1 MGSGTRSQLNRSL
14 GLADAIAIG
23 VASMVGAGVF
33 AVWAPAAAAAGGALL
48 LGLVLAAL
56 VAWCNATSS
65 AQLAAQY
72 PSAGGTY
79 VYGRER
85 LGEWPGFLAGWSFV
99 IGKTASVAAMAMT
112 LAAYLAPE
120 AWRLPVAISAVW
132 LMVGVNLL
140 GVTRT
145 AKVAMLLAGLALVAL
160 GVSLGFGWAGAAES
174 AGPVGQLVAVPE
186 GAAGW
191 YGVLQ
196 SAGLLFFAFAG
207 YARVAT
213 MGEEV
218 RDPRRTIGRAIIA
231 ALVVVLVL
239 YAAVGVSLLLLVG
252 DEALATATAP
262 LTLLVGD
269 HPAATAVLVI
279 GAVAAV
285 GGALLG
291 LLSGIGRTWLAM
303 SREGDLPRV
312 FDHTHPRTLVPHR
325 IELTLAVMLTVILLM
340 ADLRGAIGFS
350 SFGVLLYYFVANV
363 AAFTQGA
370 AERRYAH
377 AWQILGAALCLIL
390 VATLPWQSI
399 LGGMVVLVAGVLWRT
414 FARALLR

>member
-1 MGSGTRSQLNRSL
+1 MRSQLSRSL
-14 GLADAIAIG
+14 GLADAVAIG

-48 LGLVLAAL
+48 IGLALAAL

-79 VYGRER
+79 LYGRER
-85 LGEWPGFLAGWSFV
+85 LGDWPGFLAGWSFV

-112 LAAYLAPE
+112 LAAYLAPG
-120 AWRLPVAISAVW
+120 AWRVPVAIASVW
-132 LMVGVNLL
+132 AMVAINLL

-145 AKVAMLLAGLALVAL
+145 ARAAMVLGSVALLSLAVALIVGWQAGSTGGGTLLALP
-160 GVSLGFGWAGAAES
+160 
-174 AGPVGQLVAVPE
+174 AGP
-186 GAAGW
+186 AGW

-218 RDPRRTIGRAIIA
+218 RDPRRTIGRAIVV
-231 ALVVVLVL
+231 ALSVVLVV
-239 YAAVGVSLLLLVG
+239 YAVVAVSLLLLVG
-252 DEALATATAP
+252 SDRLATTSAP
-262 LTLLVGD
+262 LALLVDDRPG
-269 HPAATAVLVI
+269 ARVVLVI
-279 GAVAAV
+279 GATAAV

-303 SREGDLPRV
+303 ARNGDLPRF
-312 FDHTHPRTLVPHR
+312 FDHTHPRTLVPHL
-325 IELTLAVMLTVILLM
+325 IDLTLAAVLTVILLV

-350 SFGVLLYYFVANV
+350 SFGVLLYYAVAN
-363 AAFTQGA
+363 AAALTQEPP
-370 AERRYAH
+370 ERRYPK
-377 AWQILGAALCLIL
+377 AWQVIGLALCLL
-390 VATLPWQSI
+390 LMVTLPWQSI
-399 LGGMVVLVAGVLWRT
+399 LGGVAVLAAGVLWRRL
-414 FARALLR
+414 APAPLR

>member
-1 MGSGTRSQLNRSL
+1 MGSGPRSELRRSL
-14 GLADAIAIG
+14 GLTDAIAIG

-33 AVWAPAAAAAGGALL
+33 AVWAPAARAAGGALL
-48 LGLVLAAL
+48 LGLVLAAV
-56 VAWCNATSS
+56 VAWLNATSS

-79 VYGRER
+79 LYGRER

-99 IGKTASVAAMAMT
+99 VGKTASVAAMAMT

-120 AWRLPVAISAVW
+120 GWRVPVAIAAVW

-145 AKVAMLLAGLALVAL
+145 AKAALVLAGLAILSLSVTLAL
-160 GVSLGFGWAGAAES
+160 GWSESSGPIADLVTLPSGAS
-174 AGPVGQLVAVPE
+174 
-186 GAAGW
+186 GW

-218 RDPRRTIGRAIIA
+218 RDPRRTIGRAIVT
-231 ALVVVLVL
+231 ALLIVLVL
-239 YAAVGVSLLLLVG
+239 YALVGVSLLLLVG
-252 DEALATATAP
+252 DEALAASTAP
-262 LTLLVGD
+262 LALLVGD
-269 HPAATAVLVI
+269 HPVALVALQI

-303 SREGDLPRV
+303 SREGDLPRF

-325 IELTLAVMLTVILLM
+325 IELTIGAVLTVILLV

-363 AAFTQGA
+363 AAFTQA
-370 AERRYAH
+370 QPERRYARV
-377 AWQILGAALCLIL
+377 WQVLGAVLCLML
-390 VATLPWQSI
+390 VVTLPWQSI
-399 LGGMVVLVAGVLWRT
+399 VGGFLVLAAGAAWRLVTVAR
-414 FARALLR
+414 LR

>member
-1 MGSGTRSQLNRSL
+1 MGSGARSQLSRSL
-14 GLADAIAIG
+14 GLADAVAIG

-48 LGLVLAAL
+48 VGLIVAAL

-99 IGKTASVAAMAMT
+99 IGKTSSSAAMALT
-112 LAAYLAPE
+112 LAAYVAPE
-120 AWRLPVAISAVW
+120 AWRVPTAITAVW
-132 LMVGVNLL
+132 LLVGINLL

-145 AKVAMLLAGLALVAL
+145 AKAAMVLAGLALL
-160 GVSLGFGWAGAAES
+160 SLIVVLAFGWRDVS
-174 AGPVGQLVAVPE
+174 GPLGELVAAPE

-218 RDPRRTIGRAIIA
+218 RDPRRTIGRAIVA
-231 ALVVVLVL
+231 ALVIVLVL
-239 YAAVGVSLLLLVG
+239 YCVVGVSLLAVVG
-252 DEALATATAP
+252 VDALAGSAAP
-262 LTLLVGD
+262 LVLLAGD
-269 HPAATAVLVI
+269 HPVARGVLVI

-303 SREGDLPRV
+303 SREGDLPRF
-312 FDHTHPRTLVPHR
+312 FDRTHARTMVPHR
-325 IELTLAVMLTVILLM
+325 VELTLGVVLTAVLLV

-363 AAFTQGA
+363 AAFTQGP
-370 AERRYAH
+370 AERRYAR
-377 AWQILGAALCLIL
+377 AWQVLGAALCLIL
-390 VATLPWQSI
+390 VVTLPWQAVV
-399 LGGMVVLVAGVLWRT
+399 GGLVVLGVGVAWR
-414 FARALLR
+414 LLPRLA

>member
-1 MGSGTRSQLNRSL
+1 VRSQLSRSL
-14 GLADAIAIG
+14 GLADAVAIG

-48 LGLVLAAL
+48 IGLALAAL

-79 VYGRER
+79 LYGRER
-85 LGEWPGFLAGWSFV
+85 LGDWPGFLAGWSFV

-112 LAAYLAPE
+112 LAAYLVPD
-120 AWRLPVAISAVW
+120 AWRVPVAIASVW
-132 LMVGVNLL
+132 AMVAINLL

-145 AKVAMLLAGLALVAL
+145 ARAAMVLGSVALLSLAAALIVGWQAGSTGGGTLLALP
-160 GVSLGFGWAGAAES
+160 
-174 AGPVGQLVAVPE
+174 AGP
-186 GAAGW
+186 AGW

-218 RDPRRTIGRAIIA
+218 RDPRRTIGRAIVV
-231 ALVVVLVL
+231 ALSVVLVV
-239 YAAVGVSLLLLVG
+239 YAVVAVSLLLLVG
-252 DEALATATAP
+252 SDRLATTSAP
-262 LTLLVGD
+262 LALLVDDRPG
-269 HPAATAVLVI
+269 ARVVLVI
-279 GAVAAV
+279 GATAAV

-303 SREGDLPRV
+303 ARNGDLPRF

-325 IELTLAVMLTVILLM
+325 IDLTLAAVLTVILLV

-350 SFGVLLYYFVANV
+350 SFGVLLYYAVAN
-363 AAFTQGA
+363 AAALTQEPH
-370 AERRYAH
+370 ERRYPK
-377 AWQILGAALCLIL
+377 AWQVIGLALCLLLI
-390 VATLPWQSI
+390 VTLPWQSI
-399 LGGMVVLVAGVLWRT
+399 LGGVAVLTAGVLWRRL
-414 FARALLR
+414 APAPLR

>member
-1 MGSGTRSQLNRSL
+1 MGSGPRSELRRSL
-14 GLADAIAIG
+14 GLTDAVAIG

-33 AVWAPAAAAAGGALL
+33 AVWAPAARAAGGALL
-48 LGLVLAAL
+48 LGLVLAAV
-56 VAWCNATSS
+56 VAWLNATSS

-79 VYGRER
+79 LYGRER

-99 IGKTASVAAMAMT
+99 VGKTASVAAMAMT
-112 LAAYLAPE
+112 LAAYLSPE
-120 AWRLPVAISAVW
+120 GWRVPVAIAAVW

-145 AKVAMLLAGLALVAL
+145 AKAALVLAGLALLSLSVTMAL
-160 GVSLGFGWAGAAES
+160 GWAES
-174 AGPVGQLVAVPE
+174 SGPVADLVTLPS
-186 GAAGW
+186 GASGW

-218 RDPRRTIGRAIIA
+218 RDPRRTIGRAIVT
-231 ALVVVLVL
+231 ALLIVLVL
-239 YAAVGVSLLLLVG
+239 YALVGVSLLLLVG
-252 DEALATATAP
+252 DEALASSTAP
-262 LTLLVGD
+262 LALLVGD
-269 HPAATAVLVI
+269 HPVALGALQI

-303 SREGDLPRV
+303 SREGDLPRF

-325 IELTLAVMLTVILLM
+325 IELMIGAALTVILLA

-363 AAFTQGA
+363 AAFTQA
-370 AERRYAH
+370 PPERRYARG
-377 AWQILGAALCLIL
+377 WQVLGAVLCLIL
-390 VATLPWQSI
+390 VVTLPWQSI
-399 LGGMVVLVAGVLWRT
+399 VGGLLVLAVGAAWRLVTVAR
-414 FARALLR
+414 LR

>member
-1 MGSGTRSQLNRSL
+1 MRSQLSRSL
-14 GLADAIAIG
+14 GLADAVAIG

-48 LGLVLAAL
+48 IGLALAAL

-79 VYGRER
+79 LYGRER
-85 LGEWPGFLAGWSFV
+85 LGDWPGFLAGWSFV

-112 LAAYLAPE
+112 LAAYLAPD
-120 AWRLPVAISAVW
+120 AWRVPVAIASVW
-132 LMVGVNLL
+132 AMVAINLL

-145 AKVAMLLAGLALVAL
+145 ARAAMVLGSVAL
-160 GVSLGFGWAGAAES
+160 LSLAVALIVGWQ
-174 AGPVGQLVAVPE
+174 AGPTGGGTLLVLPA
-186 GAAGW
+186 GSAGW

-218 RDPRRTIGRAIIA
+218 RDPRRTIGRAIVV
-231 ALVVVLVL
+231 ALSVVLVV
-239 YAAVGVSLLLLVG
+239 YAVVAVSLLLLVG
-252 DEALATATAP
+252 SDRLATTSAP
-262 LTLLVGD
+262 LALLVGD
-269 HPAATAVLVI
+269 RPGARVVLVI
-279 GAVAAV
+279 GAGAAV

-303 SREGDLPRV
+303 ARNGDLPRF

-325 IELTLAVMLTVILLM
+325 IDLTLAAVLTVILLV

-350 SFGVLLYYFVANV
+350 SFGVLLYYAVAN
-363 AAFTQGA
+363 AAALTQEPP
-370 AERRYAH
+370 ERRYPR
-377 AWQILGAALCLIL
+377 AWQVIGLALCLLLI
-390 VATLPWQSI
+390 VTLPWQSI
-399 LGGMVVLVAGVLWRT
+399 LGGVAVLAAGVLWRRL
-414 FARALLR
+414 AAAPLR

>member
-1 MGSGTRSQLNRSL
+1 MGSGARSQLSRSL

-48 LGLVLAAL
+48 IGLLLAAL

-79 VYGRER
+79 IYGRER
-85 LGEWPGFLAGWSFV
+85 LGGWPGFLAGWSFV

-112 LAAYLAPE
+112 LAAYTAPE
-120 AWRLPVAISAVW
+120 PWRAPVAIAAVW

-145 AKVAMLLAGLALVAL
+145 AKAAMVLASLALLSLTVAL
-160 GVSLGFGWAGAAES
+160 AFGWAGAG
-174 AGPVGQLVAVPE
+174 GPVGELLTLPE
-186 GAAGW
+186 GAPGW

-218 RDPRRTIGRAIIA
+218 RDPRRTIGRAIIT

-239 YAAVGVSLLLLVG
+239 YAVVGVSLLGLVG
-252 DEALATATAP
+252 AEALAASTAP
-262 LTLLVGD
+262 LALLVGD
-269 HPAATAVLVI
+269 HPVARVVLVV
-279 GAVAAV
+279 GAAAAV

-303 SREGDLPRV
+303 SREGDLPRF
-312 FDHTHPRTLVPHR
+312 FDLTHPRTLVPHR
-325 IELTLAVMLTVILLM
+325 IELTLAVALTAILLV

-370 AERRYAH
+370 AERRYAK
-377 AWQILGAALCLIL
+377 AWQILGAALCLLL

-399 LGGMVVLVAGVLWRT
+399 VGGLAVLGVGVAWRILT
-414 FARALLR
+414 RAPLR

>member
-1 MGSGTRSQLNRSL
+1 MGSGARSELNRSL
-14 GLADAIAIG
+14 GLADAVAIG

-48 LGLVLAAL
+48 VGMVIAAV

-79 VYGRER
+79 VFGRR
-85 LGEWPGFLAGWSFV
+85 QLGEWPGFLAGWSFV

-112 LAAYLAPE
+112 FAAYLAPDG
-120 AWRLPVAISAVW
+120 WRAPVAIAAVW

-145 AKVAMLLAGLALVAL
+145 AKAAMVLGGLAILAL
-160 GVSLGFGWAGAAES
+160 AVSLAFGWGGFDSPAGALLTVPDA
-174 AGPVGQLVAVPE
+174 VG
-186 GAAGW
+186 GW

-207 YARVAT
+207 YARIAT

-218 RDPRRTIGRAIIA
+218 KDPEHTIGRAIIT
-231 ALVVVLVL
+231 ALAIVLVL
-239 YAAVGVSLLLLVG
+239 YAIVGVSLLLIVG
-252 DEALATATAP
+252 DGALADAVAP
-262 LTLLVGD
+262 LTLLVGG
-269 HPAATAVLVI
+269 HPVARAVLVA
-279 GAVAAV
+279 GAVAATA
-285 GGALLG
+285 GALLG

-303 SREGDLPRV
+303 SREGDLPRH
-312 FDHTHPRTLVPHR
+312 FDHTHPKTKVPHR
-325 IELTLAVMLTVILLM
+325 IEITLGILLTTVLLV

-363 AAFTQGA
+363 SAYTQTGA
-370 AERRYAH
+370 WRRWSR
-377 AWQILGAALCLIL
+377 AWQVLGGTLCLVL
-390 VATLPWQSI
+390 VVTLPWQSI
-399 LGGMVVLVAGVLWRT
+399 LGGLAVLGAGVVWRMV
-414 FARALLR
+414 LLRRRV

>member
-1 MGSGTRSQLNRSL
+1 MGSGTRSQLSRSL
-14 GLADAIAIG
+14 GLADATAIG

-145 AKVAMLLAGLALVAL
+145 AKVAMLLAGLALVSL
-160 GVSLGFGWAGAAES
+160 GVALGFGWADS
-174 AGPVGQLVAVPE
+174 SGPWGDLVAVPV

-269 HPAATAVLVI
+269 HAAATAVLVI

-370 AERRYAH
+370 AQRRYAK

-399 LGGMVVLVAGVLWRT
+399 LGGMVVLAAGVLWRLSS
-414 FARALLR
+414 RALLR

>member
-1 MGSGTRSQLNRSL
+1 MGSGPRSQLRRSL
-14 GLADAIAIG
+14 GLTDAIAIG

-33 AVWAPAAAAAGGALL
+33 AVWAPAARAAGGALL
-48 LGLVLAAL
+48 LGLVLAAV
-56 VAWCNATSS
+56 VAWLNATSS

-79 VYGRER
+79 LYGRER

-99 IGKTASVAAMAMT
+99 VGKTASVAAMAMT
-112 LAAYLAPE
+112 MAAYLAPDV
-120 AWRLPVAISAVW
+120 WRVPVAIGAVW

-145 AKVAMLLAGLALVAL
+145 AKAALVLAGLALLSLSLTLAL
-160 GVSLGFGWAGAAES
+160 GWAES
-174 AGPVGQLVAVPE
+174 SGPTGALVTLPS
-186 GAAGW
+186 GASGW

-218 RDPRRTIGRAIIA
+218 RDPRRTIGRAIVT
-231 ALVVVLVL
+231 ALLIVLVL
-239 YAAVGVSLLLLVG
+239 YALVGVSLLLLVG
-252 DEALATATAP
+252 DEALAASTAP
-262 LTLLVGD
+262 LALLVGG
-269 HPAATAVLVI
+269 HPVALAALQV

-303 SREGDLPRV
+303 SREGDLPRF

-325 IELTLAVMLTVILLM
+325 IELTIGAALTAILLV

-350 SFGVLLYYFVANV
+350 SFGVLLYYFVANA
-363 AAFTQGA
+363 AAFTQA
-370 AERRYAH
+370 PAERRYARV
-377 AWQILGAALCLIL
+377 WQVLGAVLCLIL
-390 VATLPWQSI
+390 VMALPWQSI
-399 LGGMVVLVAGVLWRT
+399 VGGLLVLGAGAAWRLVTVSR
-414 FARALLR
+414 LR

>member
-1 MGSGTRSQLNRSL
+1 MGSGPRSGLRRSL
-14 GLADAIAIG
+14 GLTDAVAIG

-33 AVWAPAAAAAGGALL
+33 VVWAPAARAAGGALL
-48 LGLVLAAL
+48 LGLVLAAV
-56 VAWCNATSS
+56 VALLNATSS

-79 VYGRER
+79 LYGRER

-99 IGKTASVAAMAMT
+99 IGKTASVAAMGMT
-112 LAAYLAPE
+112 LAAYLAPDG
-120 AWRLPVAISAVW
+120 WRVPVAIAAVW

-145 AKVAMLLAGLALVAL
+145 ARAALMLAGLAVLSLSVTLFL
-160 GVSLGFGWAGAAES
+160 GWSESTGPVSGLVSLPSAAS
-174 AGPVGQLVAVPE
+174 
-186 GAAGW
+186 GW

-218 RDPRRTIGRAIIA
+218 KDPRRTIGRAIVT
-231 ALVVVLVL
+231 ALVIVLVV
-239 YAAVGVSLLLLVG
+239 YALVGVSLLLLVG
-252 DEALATATAP
+252 AETLAESAAP
-262 LTLLVGD
+262 LALLVGD
-269 HPAATAVLVI
+269 RPVARAVLQV

-285 GGALLG
+285 AGALLG
-291 LLSGIGRTWLAM
+291 LLSGIARMGLAM
-303 SREGDLPRV
+303 SREGDLPRF

-325 IELTLAVMLTVILLM
+325 IELMLAAVLTGILLV

-363 AAFTQGA
+363 AAFTQA
-370 AERRYAH
+370 PSERRYARV
-377 AWQILGAALCLIL
+377 WQVLGALLCLVL
-390 VATLPWQSI
+390 VVTLPWQSI
-399 LGGMVVLVAGVLWRT
+399 LGGLLVLAAGVAWRFVT
-414 FARALLR
+414 AARLR

>member
-1 MGSGTRSQLNRSL
+1 MGSGARSQLSRSL

-48 LGLVLAAL
+48 LGLALAAL

-72 PSAGGTY
+72 PAAGGTY

-132 LMVGVNLL
+132 LMVGVTLL

-160 GVSLGFGWAGAAES
+160 GVALGFGWAES
-174 AGPVGQLVAVPE
+174 TGPVGHLVAVPT
-186 GAAGW
+186 GASGW

-252 DEALATATAP
+252 DDALATATAP

-269 HPAATAVLVI
+269 HPAARAILAI

-325 IELTLAVMLTVILLM
+325 IELTLAVVLTVILLV

-399 LGGMVVLVAGVLWRT
+399 LGGMVVLAAGVLWRISS
-414 FARALLR
+414 RALLR

>member
-1 MGSGTRSQLNRSL
+1 MGSGARSRLSRSL
-14 GLADAIAIG
+14 GLADAVAIG

-33 AVWAPAAAAAGGALL
+33 VVWAPAAAAAGGALL
-48 LGLVLAAL
+48 LGLMLAAL

-99 IGKTASVAAMAMT
+99 IGKPASVAAMAMT
-112 LAAYLAPE
+112 LAAYLAPD
-120 AWRLPVAISAVW
+120 AWRVPVAVAAVW
-132 LMVGVNLL
+132 VMVGINLL

-145 AKVAMLLAGLALVAL
+145 AKAAMVLAGLALLAIS
-160 GVSLGFGWAGAAES
+160 VSLVLGWADAPERQGR
-174 AGPVGQLVAVPE
+174 LVAMPE
-186 GAAGW
+186 GIEGW

-218 RDPRRTIGRAIIA
+218 RDPRRTIGRAIVT
-231 ALVVVLVL
+231 ALGIVLVL
-239 YAAVGVSLLLLVG
+239 YAVVAVSLLLLLG
-252 DEALATATAP
+252 DEALAAATAP
-262 LTLLVGD
+262 MALLVGD
-269 HPAATAVLVI
+269 HPAARAVLVT

-303 SREGDLPRV
+303 SRAGDLPRF
-312 FDHTHPRTLVPHR
+312 FDHTHPRTHVPHR
-325 IELTLAVMLTVILLM
+325 IELALGVVLTVILLA

-350 SFGVLLYYFVANV
+350 SFGVLLYYLVANV
-363 AAFTQGA
+363 AAYTQGPT
-370 AERRYAH
+370 ERRYAK
-377 AWQILGAALCLIL
+377 AWQVLGAALCVTL

-399 LGGMVVLVAGVLWRT
+399 VGGLGVLGAGILWRRLGMAT
-414 FARALLR
+414 LR